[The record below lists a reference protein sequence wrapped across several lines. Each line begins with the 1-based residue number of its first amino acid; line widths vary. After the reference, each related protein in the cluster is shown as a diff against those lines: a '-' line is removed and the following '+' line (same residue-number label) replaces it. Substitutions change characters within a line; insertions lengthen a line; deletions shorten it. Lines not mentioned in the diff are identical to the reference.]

1 MCMHM
6 WGCATQKTR
15 DCLCP
20 FLVSGGYFFHIW
32 ANEEREPATLR
43 QDLNLGLS
51 ISNTPLF
58 QLLGP
63 VLAPN
68 CMCQLSS
75 QVWPF
80 ATLWTIARQAPL
92 SMEFSRQENWSGFSF
107 PSAGDLPNAGI
118 KPGSPALQ
126 AGSLPSEPSGK
137 PFSST

>member
-15 DCLCP
+15 GLP
-20 FLVSGGYFFHIW
+20 LSLSGEWRLLFHIW

-43 QDLNLGLS
+43 QDLNPGLS

-80 ATLWTIARQAPL
+80 ATLWTVARQAPL

-118 KPGSPALQ
+118 KPGSLASQ

-137 PFSST
+137 LFFST